1 MDPEQWLAQY
11 NKRIAE
17 IATRAKKADS
27 HLREVGGTAP
37 SPRGDVTVRVSAGG
51 ALEDLTLTP
60 AARALE
66 ADELARLIVDTTK
79 KARHQVST
87 QIAAITSAYF
97 GPGAALEEIRK
108 HLPAD
113 VPVYDSPDDDDYFAN
128 PPEITR

>member
-1 MDPEQWLAQY
+1 MDPEQWLVQY
-11 NKRIAE
+11 NERIAE
-17 IATRAKKADS
+17 IAARARTADAR
-27 HLREVGGTAP
+27 LREVGGTAT
-37 SPRGDVTVRVSAGG
+37 SPRGDVAVRVSAGG

-66 ADELARLIVDTTK
+66 ADELARLILDTTK
-79 KARHQVST
+79 KARHEVST

-97 GPGAALEEIRK
+97 GPAQEEIRK

-113 VPVYDSPDDDDYFAN
+113 VPVYDSPDDDHYFAH